1 MSADPEPVVT
11 PAAAQPPKP
20 SLLARL
26 APYRKAV
33 TSLVGVGLTWASL
46 YFGSNP
52 ADAKWLS
59 IAVGAAAALGVYAVP
74 NSPKP

>member
-1 MSADPEPVVT
+1 MTADPEPAVT
-11 PAAAQPPKP
+11 PAPKP
-20 SLLARL
+20 GVAARL

-74 NSPKP
+74 NAPKP